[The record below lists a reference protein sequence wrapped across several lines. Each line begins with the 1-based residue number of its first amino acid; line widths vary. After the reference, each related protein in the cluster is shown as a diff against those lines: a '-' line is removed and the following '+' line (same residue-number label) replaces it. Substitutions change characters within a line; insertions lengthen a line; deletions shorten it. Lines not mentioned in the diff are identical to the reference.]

1 MRFVV
6 IRRQGRVPS
15 DPLPVAVL
23 ERDSWND
30 YGFRTMF
37 HLRVIDS
44 EGRRHNI
51 GTVKIGRYGMTDRR
65 DREVE
70 IPETFDSLTDQYFSL
85 GQEDLYYA
93 RLAGLGDDVR
103 EAVLAGLQDMA
114 FQPEILES
122 ALNEPVTQ
130 ESILRFVKPT
140 TIREQFFRIA
150 RGGPRILDFRVT
162 YRLPHPGGDEDDEL
176 RLTFRARPGASPP
189 NHIHVLTG
197 RNGAGKSVLLNRLA
211 GAAANPQ
218 ADRARVG
225 RITESGRSGR
235 RSFTNLVCVSFSAFD
250 ELPRIPDGDQFPTD
264 NVGLRAQTPASSPKL
279 KTPERLRKD
288 FAASVEACLTGGHSE
303 RWTKALETLDY
314 AESGL
319 LENGWLE
326 RFRATT
332 SSRTRR
338 TEARRLFRQASSGH
352 KVALLTI
359 TRLVELVGE
368 RTLVIIDE
376 PETHLHPPLL
386 SALVRAVSDLLTE
399 RNALAIVATHSP
411 VVLQEVPADCVYKL
425 RRFGNLMVANRPT
438 LETFGENVGVL
449 THEVFGLEVTHTGFH
464 QAISRLVS
472 DGHSYESILRAF
484 EQKLGSEAQILT
496 RSLVAT
502 REFGEFHGEES

>member
-1 MRFVV
+1 M
-6 IRRQGRVPS
+6 PS
-15 DPLPVAVL
+15 DSLPVAVL
-23 ERDSWND
+23 VRDKWND
-30 YGFRTMF
+30 FGFRTMF
-37 HLRVIDS
+37 HLHVIDS
-44 EGRRHNI
+44 AGGRHEI
-51 GTVKIGRYGMTDRR
+51 GTVKIGRYGMTDRD
-65 DREVE
+65 DREFE
-70 IPETFDSLTDQYFSL
+70 IPEEFSSLPDQYFSL

-93 RLAGLGDDVR
+93 RLADLGDEIR
-103 EAVLAGLQDMA
+103 EEVLGGLQDMA
-114 FQPEILES
+114 FRPTILES
-122 ALNEPVTQ
+122 VLHEAVAQ
-130 ESILRFVKPT
+130 ESLLRFVKPT
-140 TIREQFFRIA
+140 TIREQFFRVA
-150 RGGPRILDFRVT
+150 QGGPRVRDFRVT
-162 YRLPHPGGDEDDEL
+162 YRLPHPGGDENDEL

-211 GAAANPQ
+211 RAAADPQ
-218 ADRARVG
+218 ADRAGIG
-225 RITESGRSGR
+225 RITESGRPGR

-250 ELPRIPDGDQFPTD
+250 DLPHIPGDEQFPTD

-288 FAASVEACLTGGHSE
+288 FASSVEACLTGGHSE

-338 TEARRLFRQASSGH
+338 TEARRLFRHASSGH

-425 RRFGNLMVANRPT
+425 RRFGDLMVANRPT

-472 DGHSYESILRAF
+472 EGLSYESIMRAF
-484 EQKLGSEAQILT
+484 EERLGSEAQILA

-502 REFGEFHGEES
+502 REFGEDPDEESW